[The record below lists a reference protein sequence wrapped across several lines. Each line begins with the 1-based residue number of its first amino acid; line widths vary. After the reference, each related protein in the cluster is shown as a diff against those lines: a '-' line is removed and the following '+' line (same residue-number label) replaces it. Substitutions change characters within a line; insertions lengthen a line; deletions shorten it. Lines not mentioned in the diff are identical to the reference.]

1 MVHTILLAAHI
12 TAGTV
17 GLLLGPLA
25 LAVPKRA
32 GWHPLL
38 GVAYQGAVAVL
49 AATALGLVALA
60 PGRLWWLGLI
70 AVATEVAALAGWQA
84 RRRHAPGWVG
94 RHIRFM
100 CSSYVSFLTAALVV
114 NWASPLAWV
123 LPTLIGTPLINR
135 AVRRAA
141 PSRSLPG
148 RRARRARTGVPA

>member
-1 MVHTILLAAHI
+1 MLHAVLLTAHVA
-12 TAGTV
+12 AGTV

-32 GWHPLL
+32 GWHPRL

-70 AVATEVAALAGWQA
+70 ATATEAAALAGWQV
-84 RRRHAPGWVG
+84 RRRHAPGWVPLHV
-94 RHIRFM
+94 RYM
-100 CSSYVSFLTAALVV
+100 CSSYLSFLTAALVV
-114 NWASPLAWV
+114 NWGSPLAWV

-135 AVRRAA
+135 AVRRASHPA
-141 PSRSLPG
+141 SPSPVRPV
-148 RRARRARTGVPA
+148 RTGVPA